1 MIACALKRVQ
11 RAGFTA
17 LIFAASCPAQPS
29 AAASPEFEVASIKP
43 MDPNAAMHRTGLQIF
58 PSGRVVIPTTS
69 LKGLIVTAFGLSY
82 WQISGGVAWMEKDE
96 YDVEAQP
103 AANLQPTI
111 TNLRHGLFD
120 IDDERV
126 RRMLQALLTDRFH
139 LRFHHETRTG
149 KVYLLERKGSTQALR
164 VTDDESVAKYSPG
177 DSKASSIGFAG
188 AKWNMFNTSMPQLA
202 KFAAD
207 HILHAPVLDRTELE
221 GHFNYRQTAKLLDSE
236 VDYGSENTGPFLLFL
251 QEIGLKLET
260 VKGPVETFVIDS
272 AEKPLPN

>member
-11 RAGFTA
+11 RVGFTA
-17 LIFAASCPAQPS
+17 LIFAVSCAAQPS

-43 MDPNAAMHRTGLQIF
+43 IDANAAMHMTGLQIF
-58 PSGRVVIPTTS
+58 PGGRVVIPTTS
-69 LKGLIVTAFGLSY
+69 LKGLIVAAFGLSY
-82 WQISGGVAWMEKDE
+82 WQISGDEAWMERDE
-96 YDVEAQP
+96 YDVEAKP

-120 IDDERV
+120 IDDERL
-126 RRMLQALLTDRFH
+126 RGMLQVLLADRFH
-139 LRFHHETRTG
+139 LRFHREMRTG
-149 KVYLLERKGSTQALR
+149 RVYLLKKKGSTQALR

-177 DSKASSIGFAG
+177 DNKASSIGFAG

-207 HILHAPVLDRTELE
+207 HVLHAPVVDRTELK
-221 GHFNYRQTAKLLDSE
+221 GYFTYRQTAKLLDSE

-272 AEKPLPN
+272 AEKPSPN